1 MAQPIKYNTG
11 AKTTNCCIRK
21 GNYDIGVV
29 ANYEYG
35 PTSGSGFYAGYTIPS
50 GGFVSYQ
57 NKDSEG
63 PSIYSIPTVSDIVN
77 FGLNL
82 NLEGIN
88 VESTPE
94 DVIDACVTSNTIAFV
109 NIDYPEIPLVDDCLL
124 TLDAG
129 YTASYPWKNTTW
141 YSVAGSTPDTAEIN
155 GSPSWVKGDSG
166 LNYSNSY
173 FNFDSSTG
181 GQYVSAG
188 NFNKVLSEFT
198 VSVWINTKNAGNY
211 SPKVLVVGQQYSGE
225 EDCNFAI
232 RGGDYSNGYQGL
244 IKLNGTEYTVNFG
257 GSVPTNAWTNLVFTF
272 GLAGGVYVLNSYV
285 DSFLVG
291 TNNSGPSGAL
301 DNNNLDT
308 IIGGRDSGGGSGSD
322 TFNGYINNVL
332 IYDVAL
338 SSGQVTQL
346 YNLYQPRFN

>member
-1 MAQPIKYNTG
+1 MGQPIKYNTG
-11 AKTTNCCIRK
+11 PKTTGCCIRK

-29 ANYEYG
+29 TNYQYG
-35 PTSGSGFYAGYTIPS
+35 PTSGSSFWSGYDIPAT
-50 GGFVSYQ
+50 GFVSYQ
-57 NKDSEG
+57 NKASQG

-82 NLEGIN
+82 NLAGIN
-88 VESTPE
+88 VESTPA
-94 DVIDACVTSNTIAFV
+94 DVIDACATSNTIAFV

-155 GSPSWVKGDSG
+155 GSPSWFSG
-166 LNYSNSY
+166 ASGVNYSNSY
-173 FNFDSSTG
+173 FNFNSSTG
-181 GQYVSAG
+181 GQYVSVG

-198 VSVWINTKNAGNY
+198 VSVWINTNNAGNY
-211 SPKVLVVGQQYSGE
+211 SNRVLVVGQQYNGQA
-225 EDCNFAI
+225 DCNFAI
-232 RGGDYSNGYQGL
+232 SAKATDTYQGL
-244 IKLNGTEYTVNFG
+244 IKLNGTEYTVDFG
-257 GSVPTNAWTNLVFTF
+257 GSAPTNAWTNLVFTF
-272 GLAGGVYVLNSYV
+272 GLDGGNYVLKAYV
-285 DSFLVG
+285 DGTQTG

-301 DNNNLDT
+301 NNNNLDT
-308 IIGGRDSGGGSGSD
+308 IIGGSDAGSGSGTD

-338 SSGQVTQL
+338 SSGQVSQL
-346 YNLYQPRFN
+346 YNSYQPRF